1 MYVNLF
7 FPLYQQM
14 SSLLTLLFAPSFLL
28 LIHYFAFEQ
37 VVILYIIFSLLLLFY
52 AYQKKKKFEDFI
64 VLGIYVVLLS
74 VAYFYASIDIVKFI
88 PVFTT
93 MAFFTLFAEAT
104 LHKKELI
111 LKLTQKFYKKE
122 LSNAEV
128 EYLKLGDIYW
138 SISIL
143 IYMFIQIGLVFF
155 ATDELWAL
163 YSSLGW
169 YVYFLIVLGFQII
182 YGKFYAIKMSA

>member
-1 MYVNLF
+1 
-7 FPLYQQM
+7 M
-14 SSLLTLLFAPSFLL
+14 SSLITLLFAPSFLL
-28 LIHYFAFEQ
+28 LINYFIFEQ
-37 VVILYIIFSLLLLFY
+37 VVILYIVFSLLLLTY
-52 AYQKKKKFEDFI
+52 AYIKKKKTEDFV
-64 VLGIYVVLLS
+64 VLGIYFVLLS
-74 VAYFYASIDIVKFI
+74 FAYFYASIDIVKFI

-122 LSNAEV
+122 LSSAEV
-128 EYLKLGDIYW
+128 EYLKLGDMYW

-143 IYMFIQIGLVFF
+143 FYMFIQIGLVFF
-155 ATDELWAL
+155 ATDTFWAI

-169 YVYFLIVLGFQII
+169 YVYFLVVLGIQII
-182 YGKFYAIKMSA
+182 YGRFYAIKMSA

>member
-1 MYVNLF
+1 MYVSLY

-14 SSLLTLLFAPSFLL
+14 SSLITLLFAPSFLL
-28 LIHYFAFEQ
+28 LINYFIFEQ
-37 VVILYIIFSLLLLFY
+37 VVILYIVFSLLLLTY
-52 AYQKKKKFEDFI
+52 AYIKKKKTEDFV
-64 VLGIYVVLLS
+64 VLGIYFVLLS
-74 VAYFYASIDIVKFI
+74 FAYFYASIDIVKFI

-122 LSNAEV
+122 LSSAEV
-128 EYLKLGDIYW
+128 EYLKLGDMYW
-138 SISIL
+138 SVSIL
-143 IYMFIQIGLVFF
+143 FYMFIQIGLVFF
-155 ATDELWAL
+155 STDTLWAI

-169 YVYFLIVLGFQII
+169 YVYFLVVLGIQII
-182 YGKFYAIKMSA
+182 YGRFYAIKMSA

>member
-1 MYVNLF
+1 
-7 FPLYQQM
+7 M

-52 AYQKKKKFEDFI
+52 AYQKKKKFEDFV